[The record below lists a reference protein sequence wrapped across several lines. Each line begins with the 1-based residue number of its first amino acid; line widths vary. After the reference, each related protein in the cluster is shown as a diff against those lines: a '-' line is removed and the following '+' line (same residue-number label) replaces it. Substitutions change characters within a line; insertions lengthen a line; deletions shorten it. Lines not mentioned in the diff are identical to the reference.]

1 MLYYRW
7 IDNTIPTGKQLTV
20 APKSLREKILH
31 LNHDI
36 KLAGHLCQSK
46 TMLRVRQSFFWYG
59 MKQDCIRFV
68 SSCSTCNKS
77 KKANRKAKAELGSY
91 HAGIPM
97 ERVHL
102 DILGPFM
109 KSENRNRYVLVM
121 IDQFTKWLE
130 VQALPTQ
137 TAEVVAEA
145 AVNGFFSRMGC
156 ALNIHTDQGK
166 NFDGQVFKAVCDL
179 LEMAKTRTTPYR
191 PSANGQVERYN
202 RMLLSMIRSYLD
214 KNLRS
219 WDSNLQLLAGAIRAT
234 VNRSTGFTP
243 NMMMLGR
250 EVLMP
255 VDIMLGTREPKG
267 ESKAPQEYIIEL
279 EASMTEAHR
288 LARENLLQSQR
299 RQKRDYDVRIN
310 RSKYEAGDLVYKLDD
325 STQIGVSKKLKSPWI
340 GPLLVI
346 AVLSPV
352 LYRVKGFRN
361 EEVLHHDKLKL
372 CGDRLIPMWVRRM
385 RQRFLQGLNDTQPNH
400 TARDDDLCD
409 ESLEQLFDEQSYGEN
424 SNSEA
429 DFSAQET
436 TEQDVPVEGDGQEDE
451 KSVQEPKEVKTRR
464 GRHVKLP
471 QKYLE

>member
-7 IDNTIPTGKQLTV
+7 IDNANPARKQLIV
-20 APKSLREKILH
+20 APKSLREKNLH

-36 KLAGHLCQSK
+36 KLAGHLGQSK
-46 TMLRVRQSFFWYG
+46 TLLRVRQSFFWYG
-59 MKQDCIRFV
+59 MKKDCIRFV

-77 KKANRKAKAELGSY
+77 KKANRKAKAELVTY

-97 ERVHL
+97 KRVHL

-109 KSENRNRYVLVM
+109 ESENRNRYVLVM

-137 TAEVVAEA
+137 TAKVVAEA

-191 PSANGQVERYN
+191 PSANGQVEWYN
-202 RMLLSMIRSYLD
+202 RMLLSMIRSYRD

-255 VDIMLGTREPKG
+255 VGIMLGTREPKG

-288 LARENLLQSQR
+288 LARENLPR
-299 RQKRDYDVRIN
+299 
-310 RSKYEAGDLVYKLDD
+310 
-325 STQIGVSKKLKSPWI
+325 
-340 GPLLVI
+340 
-346 AVLSPV
+346 
-352 LYRVKGFRN
+352 
-361 EEVLHHDKLKL
+361 
-372 CGDRLIPMWVRRM
+372 
-385 RQRFLQGLNDTQPNH
+385 
-400 TARDDDLCD
+400 
-409 ESLEQLFDEQSYGEN
+409 
-424 SNSEA
+424 
-429 DFSAQET
+429 
-436 TEQDVPVEGDGQEDE
+436 
-451 KSVQEPKEVKTRR
+451 
-464 GRHVKLP
+464 
-471 QKYLE
+471 